1 MGLTV
6 FVSSLVASL
15 ALSGAKATPDIESMS
30 GFQCV
35 GINIEGLHL
44 GADDLRTGAGFP
56 WILDAPKDGATAI
69 SEVSGIIYVAWPIA
83 VENGFVKAMTY
94 DGKVGWLERIA
105 IRPLRRANG
114 TTGGC
119 MLSRRADGR
128 IIFHLD
134 PGVGVKL

>member
-15 ALSGAKATPDIESMS
+15 ALSGAKATPDIKSMS

-44 GADDLRTGAGFP
+44 GAVVQTAPSFP
-56 WILDAPKDGATAI
+56 SILDAPKDGATAI